1 MARNLQQNEQAR
13 ETRMEQIRMEALRQ
27 FAMNGLS
34 STRIQDIANG
44 VGMAQGLLYHYY
56 PSKESIYIDLVK
68 DALDK
73 TVEASLALQDRN
85 ISAQEKIE
93 IALRELFHTIE
104 TSERFAQTC
113 CLIAQMEKTV
123 RLGEE
128 KDLIEQKRK
137 EPYRIVADMIRQG
150 QSEGSL
156 VKGCADELSL
166 LFWSTVNGL
175 AIYRVSH
182 AYAGPMPDYRL
193 FMAMFL
199 AKSEEKKEGNGHVG

>member
-1 MARNLQQNEQAR
+1 MARNLLQNEQAR

-27 FAMNGLS
+27 FAMKGLAA
-34 STRIQDIANG
+34 TRIQDIANG

-68 DALDK
+68 DSLDK
-73 TVEASLALQDRN
+73 TAEASLALQNRN
-85 ISAQEKIE
+85 ISAREKIE

-104 TSERFAQTC
+104 KSERFAQTC

-123 RLGEE
+123 WLGEE
-128 KDLIEQKRK
+128 KEFIEQKRN

-182 AYAGPMPDYRL
+182 AYTGPMPDYRL
-193 FMAMFL
+193 FVAMFL
-199 AKSEEKKEGNGHVG
+199 TKTEERRE

>member
-13 ETRMEQIRMEALRQ
+13 ETRMEQIRSEALRQ
-27 FAMNGLS
+27 FALKGLAA
-34 STRIQDIANG
+34 TRIQDIAKG

-73 TVEASLALQDRN
+73 TIEASLATRAMDV
-85 ISAQEKIE
+85 SAREKID
-93 IALRELFHTIE
+93 IALRELFHTIAV
-104 TSERFAQTC
+104 SERFAQTC
-113 CLIAQMEKTV
+113 CLIAQMGDIV
-123 RLGEE
+123 GQGEE
-128 KDLIEQKRK
+128 KECIEKKRAA
-137 EPYRIVADMIRQG
+137 PYRIVAEIIRQG

-156 VKGCADELSL
+156 AAGDADALSM

-182 AYAGPMPDYRL
+182 AYKGPMPDYRL
-193 FMAMFL
+193 FRAMFF
-199 AKSEEKKEGNGHVG
+199 AESEVVKEGKEYV

>member
-27 FAMNGLS
+27 FAMKGLAA
-34 STRIQDIANG
+34 TRIQDIANG

-56 PSKESIYIDLVK
+56 PSKESIYIDLIK

-73 TVEASLALQDRN
+73 TVEAGLALKARD
-85 ISAQEKIE
+85 ISAQEKID

-113 CLIAQMEKTV
+113 CLIAQMGKIV

-128 KDLIEQKRK
+128 KEFIEQKRN
-137 EPYRIVADMIRQG
+137 EPYWIVADIIRQG

-156 VKGCADELSL
+156 VKGSADELSL
-166 LFWSTVNGL
+166 MFWSTINGL

-182 AYAGPMPDYRL
+182 AYVGPMPDYRL

-199 AKSEEKKEGNGHVG
+199 AKSKVKKVGNGHV